1 MNSIKKTL
9 FLSTV
14 LIAGMAITPQ
24 AIAESSA
31 HEGQHQEAASHDH
44 HEATSA
50 EHGAV
55 MGKGV
60 VNSID
65 LENRKINVSHEPIPA
80 LKWPE
85 MTMDM
90 DVAENVD
97 LTALA
102 PDQAIHFHIELGEDK
117 VYRITKVMK
126 PVEGHHDAKQCE
138 TGMDCPMHEDM
149 KHGGEQG
156 DGHGDHH

>member
-14 LIAGMAITPQ
+14 LIAGMAFTPQ

-31 HEGQHQEAASHDH
+31 HKGEHQKAASHDH
-44 HEATSA
+44 HEAAPA

-60 VNSID
+60 VHSID

-85 MTMDM
+85 MTMDL
-90 DVAENVD
+90 DVAEGVD
-97 LTALA
+97 MEVLK
-102 PDQAIHFHIELGEDK
+102 PEQNIHFHVELGEDK
-117 VYRITKVMK
+117 VYRITKIMT
-126 PVEGHHDAKQCE
+126 PGAGQQCMPG
-138 TGMDCPMHEDM
+138 TDCTMHEGM
-149 KHGGEQG
+149 KHGGD
-156 DGHGDHH
+156 DGHGEHKH

>member
-9 FLSTV
+9 FLGTV
-14 LIAGMAITPQ
+14 LVAGLSFAPQ
-24 AIAESSA
+24 VSAEGDA
-31 HEGQHQEAASHDH
+31 HKSHHQEATIHDH
-44 HEATSA
+44 QSESIA
-50 EHGAV
+50 EYKTT

-60 VNSID
+60 VHSVD
-65 LENRKINVSHEPIPA
+65 LENRKINLSHKPIPA

-90 DVAENVD
+90 DVAEGVD
-97 LTALA
+97 LTALE

-126 PVEGHHDAKQCE
+126 ADEGHHEAKQCE
-138 TGMDCPMHEDM
+138 AGMDCPMHEDM
-149 KHGGEQG
+149 KHGGDHG